1 MRRLHGIALLLSIT
15 LLSSCSPTAEVQ
27 ATPASAPKK
36 TGYTSK
42 NVVPVGGGDPNLAAL
57 ARKFKTADR
66 TPITIV
72 QLGDSHTAAD
82 LFSGEV
88 RRLLQAQYG
97 DGGIGFVA
105 ATPVPGTRYERVI
118 LSAANRQWSL
128 VSARNQ
134 QSTQFPLGGYL
145 SLPMTPGAKV
155 QIAEREGSRQQYRI
169 SALYQAT
176 ANSSLK
182 AQTNLTQASRML
194 AATGG
199 QWRFSPPFNNVT
211 LPVEM
216 SVTHTGGLALGGWN
230 ILGQKNSGVIYSALG
245 INGARLDVLDK
256 WQADWPDT
264 LKALRPDMVILAY
277 GTNEAFDDDLDLDK
291 YRSQLQDKITLLRK
305 TLPKA
310 VILLVGAPDSIKHR
324 GASACASAQPL
335 PLRQVIEI
343 QKAVAQRNR
352 VLFWD
357 WQAFMGGD
365 CSISRWQANE
375 LARNDLVHL
384 TADGY
389 RKSAEGLYRF
399 LRGQLGE
406 RLP

>member
-1 MRRLHGIALLLSIT
+1 MRRLHGIALLLSII
-15 LLSSCSPTAEVQ
+15 LLSSCSPTAQVQ
-27 ATPASAPKK
+27 ATPAKGVNKPGVASKK
-36 TGYTSK
+36 ILP
-42 NVVPVGGGDPNLAAL
+42 VPGSDPNLALL
-57 ARKFKTADR
+57 ARKFSTADR
-66 TPITIV
+66 TPINIV

-82 LFSGEV
+82 LFSGEM

-105 ATPVPGTRYERVI
+105 ATPVPGTRYEQVI
-118 LSAANRQWSL
+118 LTAAKRQWSL

-145 SLPMTPGAKV
+145 SLPQSPGAKV
-155 QIAEREGSRQQYRI
+155 QIAQREPNRQQYRV

-176 ANSSLK
+176 VNSTLK
-182 AQTNLTQASRML
+182 AQSSLTQASRML

-199 QWRFSPPFNNVT
+199 QWRFSPPFNN
-211 LPVEM
+211 LSMPLEL
-216 SVTHTGGLALGGWN
+216 SVANTQGLALGGWN
-230 ILGQKNSGVIYSALG
+230 ILGQKSAGVIYSSLG

-256 WQADWPDT
+256 WQPGWVDT
-264 LKALRPDMVILAY
+264 LKALRPDLVVLAY
-277 GTNEAFDDDLDLDK
+277 GTNEAFDDDLELDK
-291 YRSQLQDKITLLRK
+291 YRAQFQDKITQLRK

-310 VILLVGAPDSIKHR
+310 VILLVGPPDSIKRR
-324 GASACASAQPL
+324 GAGSCAAAQPQ
-335 PLRQVIEI
+335 PLRQVIQI
-343 QKAVAQRNR
+343 QKDLAQRNR
-352 VLFWD
+352 TLFWD

-365 CSISRWQANE
+365 CAISQWQAKE

-389 RKSAEGLYRF
+389 RKSADGLYRF

-406 RLP
+406 RMP